1 MSGHSKWS
9 SIKHKKAATDAKK
22 GKAFSRVSKE
32 ISVAARMGGGDPDM
46 NPRLRVAIDNAKG
59 INMPA
64 ENVKRAIQKGT
75 GELPGVTYEEI
86 TYEGY
91 GPGGV
96 AIIMEVMTDNRV
108 RTIAELRH
116 LMDKKNGNMAESGS
130 VAWIFET
137 KGYILVDKK
146 ECDEDTLM
154 TAALDA
160 GAEDIKND
168 GEEDNYE
175 VLTAPEDF
183 AAVKE
188 HLEKEN
194 IKSNLA
200 EVTRIPKN
208 YVKLDAKDA
217 KKVLNLIE
225 ALEDHDDIQN
235 VYSNFDIPDEIMA
248 ELE

>member
-1 MSGHSKWS
+1 LSGHSKWS

-32 ISVAARMGGGDPDM
+32 ISVAARLGGGDPDM

-91 GPGGV
+91 APGGV
-96 AIIMEVMTDNRV
+96 ALIMEVMTDNRV
-108 RTIAELRH
+108 RTIAELRN
-116 LMDKKNGNMAESGS
+116 LMGKKNGNMAESGS

-137 KGYILVDKK
+137 KGYILIDKK
-146 ECDEDTLM
+146 ECDEETLM
-154 TAALDA
+154 NTALDA
-160 GAEDIKND
+160 GAEDIKN
-168 GEEDNYE
+168 EEDNYE
-175 VLTAPEDF
+175 VLTVPEDF
-183 AAVKE
+183 SAVKE

-194 IKSNLA
+194 IKFNFA
-200 EVTRIPKN
+200 EITRIPKN
-208 YVKLDAKDA
+208 YVKLEAGDAR
-217 KKVLNLIE
+217 KVLNLVE

-235 VYSNFDIPDEIMA
+235 VYSNFDIPDEFMQG
-248 ELE
+248 